1 MTEWASGLGDLTPE
15 ELRRG
20 LNEWQKDWPP
30 SLPEFHAA
38 CKGHDREHRS
48 AAYRF
53 TPALPKPKADPA
65 KAAAELEKIKQ
76 CLKR

>member
-1 MTEWASGLGDLTPE
+1 MTEWASGLGDLKPE

-20 LNEWQKDWPP
+20 LDTWQEAWPP

-38 CKGHDREHRS
+38 CKGQKGEHNS

-53 TPALPKPKADPA
+53 TPALPKPKADPE
-65 KAAAELEKIKQ
+65 KARAEIEKMRQ
-76 CLKR
+76 CLNR